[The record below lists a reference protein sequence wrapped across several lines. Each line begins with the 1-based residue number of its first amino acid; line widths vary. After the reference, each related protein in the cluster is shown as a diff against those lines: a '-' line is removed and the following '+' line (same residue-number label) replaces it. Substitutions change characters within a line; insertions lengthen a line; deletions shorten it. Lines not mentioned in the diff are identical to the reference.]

1 MCHGILNLVIFNMKK
16 KFLILIG
23 IIVLV
28 IIGLLSYFVISDLMV
43 ENKLKNEIYEINE
56 MSNADTIDTDA
67 IYKRLNKIVTKN
79 DYAKVEK
86 AFKQY
91 LKDTFDNILRIS
103 EILEDE
109 RLVTLLTADNY
120 KKDGKDFVESK
131 KYINETKEELEK
143 CKEKYNDFFKEEKAM
158 SYIYEYD
165 LDTYYIDLYK
175 NEYVGDIEHYGK
187 DKTVENSINEV
198 IELLNISSEIL
209 NFLSDN
215 KVSWNLDGENIV
227 FNNDIL
233 SSEYDSL
240 LDQLS

>member
-1 MCHGILNLVIFNMKK
+1 MKK

-28 IIGLLSYFVISDLMV
+28 IIGLLSYYVISDLML
-43 ENKLKNEIYEINE
+43 ESKLKKEIYEINE

-143 CKEKYNDFFKEEKAM
+143 CKEKYNVFFKEEKAM

-175 NEYVGDIEHYGK
+175 NEFVGDIEYYGK

-240 LDQLS
+240 LDKLS

>member
-1 MCHGILNLVIFNMKK
+1 MKK

-28 IIGLLSYFVISDLMV
+28 IIGLLSYFVISDLML
-43 ENKLKNEIYEINE
+43 ESKLKKEIYEINE
-56 MSNADTIDTDA
+56 MTNADTMDTDA

-175 NEYVGDIEHYGK
+175 NEFVGDIEYYGK

-240 LDQLS
+240 LDKLS

>member
-1 MCHGILNLVIFNMKK
+1 MKK
-16 KFLILIG
+16 KVLIFIG
-23 IIVLV
+23 IITLI

-175 NEYVGDIEHYGK
+175 NEFVGDIEYYGK

-240 LDQLS
+240 LDKLS

>member
-28 IIGLLSYFVISDLMV
+28 IIGLLSYFVISDLML
-43 ENKLKNEIYEINE
+43 ESKLKKEIYEINE
-56 MSNADTIDTDA
+56 MTNADTIDTDA

-143 CKEKYNDFFKEEKAM
+143 CKEKYNDFFKEEKAT
-158 SYIYEYD
+158 SYINEYD

-175 NEYVGDIEHYGK
+175 NEFVGDIEYYGK

-240 LDQLS
+240 LDKLS

>member
-28 IIGLLSYFVISDLMV
+28 IIGLLSYYVISDLMV
-43 ENKLKNEIYEINE
+43 ESKLKKEIYEINE
-56 MSNADTIDTDA
+56 MTNADTMDTDA

-109 RLVTLLTADNY
+109 RLVTLLTVDNY

-175 NEYVGDIEHYGK
+175 NEFYGK

-240 LDQLS
+240 LDKLS

>member
-1 MCHGILNLVIFNMKK
+1 MKK

-28 IIGLLSYFVISDLMV
+28 IIGLLSYFVISDLML
-43 ENKLKNEIYEINE
+43 ESKLKKEIYEINE
-56 MSNADTIDTDA
+56 MTNADTIDTDA

-143 CKEKYNDFFKEEKAM
+143 CKEKYNDFFKEEKAT
-158 SYIYEYD
+158 SYINEYD

-175 NEYVGDIEHYGK
+175 NEFVGDIEYYGK

-240 LDQLS
+240 LDKLS

>member
-1 MCHGILNLVIFNMKK
+1 MCDDILNLVIFNMKK
-16 KFLILIG
+16 KVLIFIG
-23 IIVLV
+23 IITLI

-175 NEYVGDIEHYGK
+175 NEFVGDIEYYGK

-240 LDQLS
+240 LDKLS